1 MWGGGGGAGGREVE
15 RGGEENG
22 DGRTQH
28 AGLERDREMG
38 RDILP
43 QRERGVGEEMR
54 MREG

>member
-1 MWGGGGGAGGREVE
+1 MWGAGGGEKWRG
-15 RGGEENG
+15 GGEENG
-22 DGRTQH
+22 DGRTQR

-43 QRERGVGEEMR
+43 QRGGGEMR